1 MEFFGNI
8 RLRIGMIILRKR
20 LSKIS
25 HKSKYKNFRE
35 ITNIGIVWDASKHQ
49 EFQSLARFHQK
60 MLEKNIEVKIIG
72 FHKGKHLPDQYTA
85 IRYLRCIKSSETNIF
100 YIPFSTEIQSFT
112 DSKFDVL
119 IDINFDKLFTLLYIT
134 KLSKAA
140 LKVGLFDPDENNSPF
155 DLMMEIKKPVNVEEY
170 LKQVIQY
177 LEMINS

>member
-1 MEFFGNI
+1 M
-8 RLRIGMIILRKR
+8 RLKIGLIILRKR

-25 HKSKYKNFRE
+25 HKSRYKNFMEVR
-35 ITNIGIVWDASKHQ
+35 NIGIVWDASKHQ

-100 YIPFSTEIQSFT
+100 YIPFSSEVQSFT
-112 DSKFDVL
+112 DFKFDVL
-119 IDINFDKLFTLLYIT
+119 VDINFDKLFTLMYIT
-134 KLSKAA
+134 KLSKAT
-140 LKVGLFDPDENNSPF
+140 LKVGLFDPEENNTPF